1 MRTGEA
7 GEVTGDADN
16 NSEKLTLIYWRISIL
31 ILWKYRFAVQIAVFI
46 IQIHKL
52 QKMKIFLKKI
62 NLSTVDSR
70 YYCSFWRCYWSWRSE
85 TRGIWNCWCVDR
97 FCSKWPITERPQ
109 IKWQYPWLYLNS
121 QNYINNWF
129 DNKSIFMFFFKI
141 IFHLI
146 IIIFA
151 PSFCFRVALVNV
163 YVTIEFSEDDSD
175 EDDNLRSS
183 FRRKLA
189 IWGIKEIRMCG
200 NCGKTFLNH
209 LMVL

>member
-1 MRTGEA
+1 
-7 GEVTGDADN
+7 
-16 NSEKLTLIYWRISIL
+16 
-31 ILWKYRFAVQIAVFI
+31 
-46 IQIHKL
+46 
-52 QKMKIFLKKI
+52 MKIFLKKI
-62 NLSTVDSR
+62 NLSTVDTIVAFGDVTKVGEVR
-70 YYCSFWRCYWSWRSE
+70 PEEFATVEAWIAFAQNDRKQ
-85 TRGIWNCWCVDR
+85 RGLR
-97 FCSKWPITERPQ
+97 
-109 IKWQYPWLYLNS
+109 LN
-121 QNYINNWF
+121 
-129 DNKSIFMFFFKI
+129 DNILIQVSYTSILKTISIIDLSTPPPKFPSYFNRHNESIFIIYFQI

-163 YVTIEFSEDDSD
+163 YVTTIEFSEDDSD

>member
-1 MRTGEA
+1 M
-7 GEVTGDADN
+7 
-16 NSEKLTLIYWRISIL
+16 
-31 ILWKYRFAVQIAVFI
+31 
-46 IQIHKL
+46 
-52 QKMKIFLKKI
+52 KKI
-62 NLSTVDSR
+62 NLSTHCTIVAFGD
-70 YYCSFWRCYWSWRSE
+70 
-85 TRGIWNCWCVDR
+85 V
-97 FCSKWPITERPQ
+97 TEVGEVRPEEFA
-109 IKWQYPWLYLNS
+109 N
-121 QNYINNWF
+121 
-129 DNKSIFMFFFKI
+129 DNILGYTSILKTISIIDLSTPPPKFPSYFNRHNESIFIIYFQI

-163 YVTIEFSEDDSD
+163 YVTIEFPEDDSN
-175 EDDNLRSS
+175 EDDNLQSS

>member
-1 MRTGEA
+1 
-7 GEVTGDADN
+7 
-16 NSEKLTLIYWRISIL
+16 
-31 ILWKYRFAVQIAVFI
+31 
-46 IQIHKL
+46 
-52 QKMKIFLKKI
+52 MKIFLKKI

-109 IKWQYPWLYLNS
+109 IKWQYPWLYLPSILKTISIIDLTTPPPKFPSYFNLH
-121 QNYINNWF
+121 NE
-129 DNKSIFMFFFKI
+129 SIFLIFFKI

-209 LMVL
+209 LMVQ

>member
-1 MRTGEA
+1 
-7 GEVTGDADN
+7 
-16 NSEKLTLIYWRISIL
+16 
-31 ILWKYRFAVQIAVFI
+31 
-46 IQIHKL
+46 
-52 QKMKIFLKKI
+52 MKIFLKKI

-109 IKWQYPWLYLNS
+109 N
-121 QNYINNWF
+121 
-129 DNKSIFMFFFKI
+129 DNILGYTSILKTISIIDLTTPPPKFPYYFNLHIKSIFIIFFKI

-163 YVTIEFSEDDSD
+163 YVTTIEFSEDDSD

-200 NCGKTFLNH
+200 DCGKTFLNH